1 MSQRKP
7 IGLVT
12 VVVLAGLS
20 IGATEARAAPSSK
33 SSVTS
38 AKAPNRS
45 GKQRAATAPQCP
57 LRPGQDWP
65 EAEDQQEATRYR
77 HAILDGI
84 FKHGS
89 SSAARQR
96 RKSSPSA

>member
-33 SSVTS
+33 SGVAT
-38 AKAPNRS
+38 AKASSRS
-45 GKQRAATAPQCP
+45 GKQRAATAP
-57 LRPGQDWP
+57 
-65 EAEDQQEATRYR
+65 
-77 HAILDGI
+77 
-84 FKHGS
+84 
-89 SSAARQR
+89 
-96 RKSSPSA
+96 